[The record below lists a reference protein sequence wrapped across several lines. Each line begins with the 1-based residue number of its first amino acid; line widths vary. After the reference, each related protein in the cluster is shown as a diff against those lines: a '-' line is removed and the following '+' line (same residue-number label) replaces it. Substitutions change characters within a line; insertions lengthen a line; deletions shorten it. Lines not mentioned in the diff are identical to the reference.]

1 MKWKDE
7 YEKTIQS
14 IYKLFIEW
22 ENQQIIKKKMKKE
35 IKAKQKRKK
44 KKASSPCQD
53 LHPDWDRFRGT
64 ILYPLSCGELA
75 MKGEQMLRSY
85 VTSGVRTARNKWTKI
100 LMKKGFDSKKTLL

>member
-44 KKASSPCQD
+44 KRQVPRVRISI
-53 LHPDWDRFRGT
+53 LTGT
-64 ILYPLSCGELA
+64 AFAVQYSTHWAGGTCHE
-75 MKGEQMLRSY
+75 R
-85 VTSGVRTARNKWTKI
+85 RTNVKIICNKWSTYCKEQVN
-100 LMKKGFDSKKTLL
+100 KDSDEKGFWL

>member
-35 IKAKQKRKK
+35 IKQQKKTKK
-44 KKASSPCQD
+44 KKNGKFPVSGSPSW
-53 LHPDWDRFRGT
+53 LGPLSRYNALPTELRGT
-64 ILYPLSCGELA
+64 CHE
-75 MKGEQMLRSY
+75 R
-85 VTSGVRTARNKWTKI
+85 RTNVKIICNKWSMYCKEQVN
-100 LMKKGFDSKKTLL
+100 KDSDEKGFWL

>member
-1 MKWKDE
+1 MGKS
-7 YEKTIQS
+7 TNHQ
-14 IYKLFIEW
+14 
-22 ENQQIIKKKMKKE
+22 KKKMKKE

-85 VTSGVRTARNKWTKI
+85 VTSEVRTARNKWTKI